1 MVSAQAASIFT
12 LSMVYPASGDGSMAS
27 SLLSRVAKEVNAKG
41 REAVLQKVW
50 ALDTLNR
57 VNDKGKSVGVLLG
70 RILNMFQDKKEI
82 SIFDDEKF
90 SELEKLLNSLA
101 ESVSILLYRCN
112 EKVVVPKLTQE
123 MSRLSR

>member
-1 MVSAQAASIFT
+1 
-12 LSMVYPASGDGSMAS
+12 MVYPASGDDSMAS

-50 ALDTLNR
+50 VLDAFNR
-57 VNDKGKSVGVLLG
+57 LNDKGKSVGVFLG

-90 SELEKLLNSLA
+90 SDLARLLSSLA
-101 ESVSILLYRCN
+101 ESVSLLLYRYD

-123 MSRLSR
+123 MSRLSW

>member
-1 MVSAQAASIFT
+1 MVSAQAAIFT
-12 LSMVYPASGDGSMAS
+12 LSTVYPASGDDSMAS

-41 REAVLQKVW
+41 REAVLQK
-50 ALDTLNR
+50 
-57 VNDKGKSVGVLLG
+57 GKSVGVFLG

-90 SELEKLLNSLA
+90 SDLARLLNSLA
-101 ESVSILLYRCN
+101 ESVSLLLYRYD

-123 MSRLSR
+123 MSRLSW